1 MAVKI
6 NADFEGLIKD
16 FDDLKRHIR
25 RNAEFGAEKAL
36 KISIK
41 NLQATLFDIIN
52 NQIRLADQAPK
63 TPQSGAEP
71 LPEKMNIPKSKAD
84 LVKHIFGEDL
94 KNADY
99 YQSSLG
105 NKTVNDNSNVFV
117 VKDGR
122 IKAWQN
128 VNDGSTYEGDENRFR
143 QRLMTGIII
152 DADTGKMFKLDPN
165 TVKGI
170 KLECSRDTGQTI
182 DSDKKY
188 QAYKSSDKMNRQKN
202 GDPAQRLAVW
212 TIRQEDVRN
221 MMNSAVSVDEIVKR
235 VLEEDYDT
243 AKKLLGS
250 INKDGS
256 LDETIQKVEDL
267 RTNTNV
273 PTDVRAIQD
282 IQKLIRNLKI
292 EKQKTSK
299 DTTRYILFTT
309 YDETADHNVKFMEQL
324 QTQVQLWTFVEQE
337 GWYKS
342 IVDQVV
348 QALAKY
354 DRKAKII

>member
-1 MAVKI
+1 MGVKI
-6 NADFEGLIKD
+6 NADFEGLVKD
-16 FDDLKRHIR
+16 LDDLKRHIR

-36 KISIK
+36 RVSIK
-41 NLQATLFDIIN
+41 NLQATLYDVIN
-52 NQIRLADQAPK
+52 NQIRLGSQAPK
-63 TPQSGAEP
+63 EPKTGAEP
-71 LPEKMNIPKSKAD
+71 LSENLNVPKSKAD
-84 LVKHIFGEDL
+84 IVKHIFGEDL

-143 QRLMTGIII
+143 QRLMQGIII
-152 DADTGKMFKLDPN
+152 DADTGKMYKLDPN
-165 TVKGI
+165 TVKGV
-170 KLECSRDTGQTI
+170 KLECSRDTGQTMN
-182 DSDKKY
+182 SDKKY
-188 QAYKSSDKMNRQKN
+188 QAYKQSDRMSRQKD
-202 GDPAQRLAVW
+202 GPFQRLAVW
-212 TIRQEDVRN
+212 TVRQEDVRI
-221 MMNSAVSVDEIVKR
+221 MMNAAVSIDEVVKR

-243 AKKLLGS
+243 AKRLLSS

-256 LDETIQKVEDL
+256 LDETIQRVEDL

-273 PTDVRAIQD
+273 PTDVKAIQD

-292 EKQKTSK
+292 EKQKSAK

-309 YDETADHNVKFMEQL
+309 YDETAEHNIKFMEEL

-342 IVDQVV
+342 IVDQVI
-348 QALAKY
+348 QGLAKY
-354 DRKAKII
+354 DSKSKFV